1 MTQISFLKWCKE
13 EKCEENWAIFRN
25 IYHQMDLV
33 CEVVYMESTK
43 YVNLVQTSPVV
54 MKIQGVGNDDLVVP
68 LNNTLTCHTSLLATD
83 T

>member
-1 MTQISFLKWCKE
+1 
-13 EKCEENWAIFRN
+13 
-25 IYHQMDLV
+25 MDLV

-43 YVNLVQTSPVV
+43 YVNLVQISPVV